1 MLLHSGMMGEPYGL
15 INTSQW
21 PNSQV
26 PLETFNVYAHVVNN
40 IADVTCEL
48 SYMNDTSELME
59 SIFVFPIEGSASVY
73 ELVAVIGKKRLVATC
88 RERNEAS
95 YAIINNFIHIFN
107 LSVRLVVEMIS

>member
-21 PNSQV
+21 PNTQV

-48 SYMNDTSELME
+48 SYMNDTSEFME
-59 SIFVFPIEGSASVY
+59 STFVFRLKALPRFMSLSRLLERRGWLQPAGNVKRRVMLL
-73 ELVAVIGKKRLVATC
+73 LVIL
-88 RERNEAS
+88 
-95 YAIINNFIHIFN
+95 FIF
-107 LSVRLVVEMIS
+107 LTFLLD